1 MLNSQARRR
10 CSLVRATLNT
20 TLLEDPRE
28 VLFPGLM
35 GKQRASFLSARGVLG
50 SFQNNSAPSGNT
62 RPLVEAVHRPRF
74 SGTRKTQKLS
84 SSTSLNTAKS
94 NLGLEN
100 IQSRCNQTDI
110 PTVFPL
116 NFMNKWRKMLPWVTQ
131 PLVVPSKKNELQGT
145 YTTNQRNG
153 LHRNTTLLLKLGG
166 KV

>member
-1 MLNSQARRR
+1 MQPGAGHPQHHPTGGPQRGSVPWPHGKAERELPVSQGCVRLLPEKQ
-10 CSLVRATLNT
+10 CSL
-20 TLLEDPRE
+20 RE
-28 VLFPGLM
+28 H
-35 GKQRASFLSARGVLG
+35 
-50 SFQNNSAPSGNT
+50 PSPCG
-62 RPLVEAVHRPRF
+62 
-74 SGTRKTQKLS
+74 SGTQAQVLRNSETQKLS

-116 NFMNKWRKMLPWVTQ
+116 NFMNKWGKKLPWVTQ

-153 LHRNTTLLLKLGG
+153 LHRNITLLVKLGG